1 MPLTLSNLR
10 TSSVKHIVRIA
21 FSLIA
26 LALLAGCT
34 MIEEGNFG
42 VEKSWSNQIANDPK
56 FGSQVTVLDDITQV
70 TQREFL
76 MPVENVRPKDKMGVL
91 LEDLD
96 VTYSIRLVPE
106 GAIRFYKERGDLTC
120 PAGLNGCVI
129 GVSYLKKDA
138 AANIGNTI
146 RNYDSAVL
154 LDDRKAVEEQLK
166 ADFQKELNTLYGN
179 DVFVVTEAKIASVQ
193 VAKSVEERIQAVALI
208 SSEKE
213 RSRATLEVL
222 ETREDTSRRE
232 YLALVNAAKAA
243 GMSIDQA
250 LEYKRLE
257 ILRDMPGNA
266 INLNVD
272 TK

>member
-1 MPLTLSNLR
+1 M
-10 TSSVKHIVRIA
+10 KHSARLFLAVA
-21 FSLIA
+21 A

-42 VEKSWSNQIANDPK
+42 VEKSWSNQISNEPK
-56 FGSQVTVLDDITQV
+56 SGSQATVFDEITQV
-70 TQREFL
+70 TLREFL

-120 PAGLNGCVI
+120 PSGLNGCVI

-154 LDDRKAVEEQLK
+154 LDDRKKVEDQLK
-166 ADFQKELNTLYGN
+166 ADFQKELNTLYGD

-193 VAKSVEERIQAVALI
+193 VAKSVEERI
-208 SSEKE
+208 
-213 RSRATLEVL
+213 
-222 ETREDTSRRE
+222 
-232 YLALVNAAKAA
+232 
-243 GMSIDQA
+243 
-250 LEYKRLE
+250 
-257 ILRDMPGNA
+257 
-266 INLNVD
+266 
-272 TK
+272 